1 MISLALTDVS
11 RERTEAVSQV
21 AAAGLALPDRS
32 RTCSTTRSN
41 VAGSAWNGAVDRL
54 KPAAPWVAGV
64 DVPAGPPE
72 EEALGWPPEGAGAA
86 EVAEGSAALTERPRR
101 VGRTERGGVPLPE
114 EPLACTGCLGMPK
127 RSSLL
132 GANSIIIVLKIVTF
146 IQLSYLAFI
155 IAAKLR

>member
-1 MISLALTDVS
+1 MISLALTEVS

-32 RTCSTTRSN
+32 RTCNTTRSN
-41 VAGSAWNGAVDRL
+41 VAGSAWNGAVDRY
-54 KPAAPWVAGV
+54 APPGAAGV

-72 EEALGWPPEGAGAA
+72 EALGWPPEGGGAA
-86 EVAEGSAALTERPRR
+86 AAGSAALTERPRR

-114 EPLACTGCLGMPK
+114 EDPLACTGCLGMPK

-132 GANSIIIVLKIVTF
+132 GADSMENNNF
-146 IQLSYLAFI
+146 
-155 IAAKLR
+155 

>member
-1 MISLALTDVS
+1 MISLAVTEVS

-54 KPAAPWVAGV
+54 KPPAPPGAGV
-64 DVPAGPPE
+64 DVPAGP
-72 EEALGWPPEGAGAA
+72 EALGWPPEGAGAA
-86 EVAEGSAALTERPRR
+86 AGSAALTERPRR

-114 EPLACTGCLGMPK
+114 EDPHACTGCLGMPK

-132 GANSIIIVLKIVTF
+132 GTRFNGK
-146 IQLSYLAFI
+146 
-155 IAAKLR
+155 

>member
-1 MISLALTDVS
+1 MISLALTEVS

-41 VAGSAWNGAVDRL
+41 VAGSAWNGAVDRY
-54 KPAAPWVAGV
+54 APPGAAGV
-64 DVPAGPPE
+64 DVPAGPV
-72 EEALGWPPEGAGAA
+72 ALGWPPEGAGAVAA
-86 EVAEGSAALTERPRR
+86 EGGSAALTERPRR

-114 EPLACTGCLGMPK
+114 EDPLACTGCLGMPK

-132 GANSIIIVLKIVTF
+132 GLGQ
-146 IQLSYLAFI
+146 IQS
-155 IAAKLR
+155 

>member
-1 MISLALTDVS
+1 MISLALTEVS

-54 KPAAPWVAGV
+54 KPAAPWGAGV
-64 DVPAGPPE
+64 DVPAGPE
-72 EEALGWPPEGAGAA
+72 EEALGWPPEGVGAA

-114 EPLACTGCLGMPK
+114 EDPLACTGCLGMPK

-146 IQLSYLAFI
+146 IGLHSGCSVL
-155 IAAKLR
+155 